1 MHSRHLRVGGSV
13 ADVRRQRNDRTLIEI
28 KRYMNNLTEEQT
40 LRNAGVRVT
49 AVRLLVWRTIR
60 KEFAGIFNL
69 ADLEEVLPTV
79 DKSTLFRTLNLFSDS
94 HLLDAIDD
102 GSGSQKYCLR
112 SAEDPLSEVWHVHFS
127 CRVCHKTVCLTNIPL
142 PEVSLPAGFEVE
154 NVEYVAKGVC
164 PKCSSR

>member
-1 MHSRHLRVGGSV
+1 
-13 ADVRRQRNDRTLIEI
+13 
-28 KRYMNNLTEEQT
+28 MNNLTDEQT
-40 LRNAGVRVT
+40 LREAGVRVT

-60 KEFAGIFNL
+60 KECTGIFNL

-94 HLLDAIDD
+94 HLLDTIDD
-102 GSGSQKYCLR
+102 GTGSQKYCLR
-112 SAEDPLSEVWHVHFS
+112 SADDPLSGVRHIHFS

-142 PEVSLPAGFEVE
+142 PEVSLPDGFEVE

-164 PKCSSR
+164 PKCASK

>member
-1 MHSRHLRVGGSV
+1 MTH
-13 ADVRRQRNDRTLIEI
+13 I
-28 KRYMNNLTEEQT
+28 TEEQI

-69 ADLEEVLPTV
+69 ADLEEMLPTV

-112 SAEDPLSEVWHVHFS
+112 SADDPLSGVRHIHFS

-142 PEVSLPAGFEVE
+142 PEVSLPEGFEVE

-164 PKCSSR
+164 PECAERRVR

>member
-1 MHSRHLRVGGSV
+1 MTH
-13 ADVRRQRNDRTLIEI
+13 I
-28 KRYMNNLTEEQT
+28 TEEQT
-40 LRNAGVRVT
+40 LRKAGVRVT

-112 SAEDPLSEVWHVHFS
+112 SADDPLSGVRHIHFS

-142 PEVSLPAGFEVE
+142 PEVSLPEGFEVE

-164 PKCSSR
+164 PECAERRVR

>member
-1 MHSRHLRVGGSV
+1 MVEV
-13 ADVRRQRNDRTLIEI
+13 DKTIIN
-28 KRYMNNLTEEQT
+28 MNNLTEEQT

-60 KEFAGIFNL
+60 KKFAGIFNL

-94 HLLDAIDD
+94 HLLDTIDD

-112 SAEDPLSEVWHVHFS
+112 STEDPLSGVRHVHFS

-142 PEVSLPAGFEVE
+142 PEVSLPEGFEVE